1 MTTHLARQRRGV
13 GADGDRDR
21 RLVHGNPGQGNGIR
35 GSGQRVADHDL
46 GQAGDGD
53 DIAGDGSVGWFAFH
67 AFGGQQFG
75 DLGSGDGL
83 LTIHL
88 TDPRNLLAFADAAVV
103 DADQRQPTQK
113 GRRVQV
119 GDQRLQRCV
128 RLSFRR
134 RHMLFEH
141 LEQRIQVGAV
151 GNLAV
156 GRRRG
161 ARHPGA
167 PGCVQRRQAQRVFGR
182 CGRFVVKV
190 GRDI

>member
-1 MTTHLARQRRGV
+1 MRISANRPRKV
-13 GADGDRDR
+13 DAS
-21 RLVHGNPGQGNGIR
+21 RLVTSACSGAS
-35 GSGQRVADHDL
+35 GSP
-46 GQAGDGD
+46 
-53 DIAGDGSVGWFAFH
+53 
-67 AFGGQQFG
+67 FGGG
-75 DLGSGDGL
+75 TL
-83 LTIHL
+83 
-88 TDPRNLLAFADAAVV
+88 
-103 DADQRQPTQK
+103 
-113 GRRVQV
+113 
-119 GDQRLQRCV
+119 
-128 RLSFRR
+128 
-134 RHMLFEH
+134 LFEH